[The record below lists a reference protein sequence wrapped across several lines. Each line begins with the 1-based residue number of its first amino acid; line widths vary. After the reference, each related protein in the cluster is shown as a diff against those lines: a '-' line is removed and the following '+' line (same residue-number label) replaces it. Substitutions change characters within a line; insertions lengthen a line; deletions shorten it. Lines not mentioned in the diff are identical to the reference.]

1 MSSPHQNQQQRY
13 LASALES
20 RVPALLMGIPQW
32 ITWTAGNPEPD
43 GKFAKRPK
51 GRDGTGSA
59 WQTAGQWMSFEESL
73 RVARDLNRSGVGLVL
88 PAKTADGKF
97 LVALDFDGVD
107 LTDPASVRI
116 NEIMALH
123 ELLGHPYIEK
133 SPSGKGLRMFV
144 LSSVP
149 LPQVSVANP
158 LGGKDE
164 LFCASPKWVTVTG
177 FSKGGTGVPDAT
189 EEIGRIAH
197 EWQARSG
204 AKAQAE
210 HRTDRGGML
219 SHLTG
224 GWAGWPENKLRD
236 GDGREETMLAF
247 AGHLRAKGLPQD
259 EIERQCLEAN
269 QEHYEAPLNED
280 VVLDRARR
288 YQQETAKEAAQ
299 QSEAVLEQ
307 VDQTDAGNVARM
319 YELSKGAFRF
329 VYEQELW
336 IHWTGNRWQYDST
349 RSALHKLTLQ
359 VAGTY
364 AQKARRIQKEI
375 DDPSTSDVQRK
386 GLKSALESLKKWV
399 IQCRDRRRLESM
411 IALAQRDPRFVISA
425 SELDRDPRLM
435 GVANG
440 VVCLR
445 TGVLSPENKGD
456 FILRRSPVA
465 FNPNASTVAIQKFV
479 AEVTSCTDGIENGK
493 VKARA
498 RPALARYVQKFGGY
512 CLTGLI
518 SEQVMFMP
526 SGRGSN
532 GKNVL
537 IDALRDVAGDYCEV
551 MPPEIL
557 LATKDAKSAEQA
569 SPVTRKL
576 AGARCAVTSE
586 NKEGAR
592 LDVAVVKRHTGDSKM
607 TARDVYEKSVTFD
620 ITHKL
625 VLLTNHPPR
634 VDHMDDAI
642 KGRLHVIPFDMRWN
656 RPGTTEYDPTIPDA
670 DKGLPAKLKA
680 EAEGVLRFFVEGAVL
695 YFKEGLSPPAE
706 VTAFTQGYITAQD
719 TVRRWLV
726 DECIQC
732 EEGEGTTAAQLHAS
746 YRSFCLAEGEREQA
760 DNPATLG
767 RRLGQMGYQGR
778 KTREGK
784 VYPLKPKGQLT
795 PAGMAFMSLATPGS
809 HVM

>member
-1 MSSPHQNQQQRY
+1 
-13 LASALES
+13 
-20 RVPALLMGIPQW
+20 
-32 ITWTAGNPEPD
+32 
-43 GKFAKRPK
+43 
-51 GRDGTGSA
+51 
-59 WQTAGQWMSFEESL
+59 
-73 RVARDLNRSGVGLVL
+73 
-88 PAKTADGKF
+88 
-97 LVALDFDGVD
+97 
-107 LTDPASVRI
+107 
-116 NEIMALH
+116 
-123 ELLGHPYIEK
+123 
-133 SPSGKGLRMFV
+133 MFV
-144 LSSVP
+144 LSSEP
-149 LPQVSVANP
+149 LPQISAANP
-158 LGGKDE
+158 HGGKDE
-164 LFCASPKWVTVTG
+164 LFCASSKWVTVTG
-177 FSKGGTGVPDAT
+177 FSKGGNGVPDAT
-189 EEIGRIAH
+189 QEIGRIAK

-204 AKAQAE
+204 AKATA
-210 HRTDRGGML
+210 DRGTEPAGML

-224 GWAGWPENKLRD
+224 GWAGWPEKKLRD
-236 GDGREETMLAF
+236 GDGREQTMLAF

-269 QEHYEAPLNED
+269 QEHYEAPLNEEE
-280 VVLDRARR
+280 VLDRARR
-288 YQQETAKEAAQ
+288 YQEETAKEAAQ
-299 QSEAVLEQ
+299 QSGAVLEQ

-336 IHWTGNRWQYDST
+336 IHWTGNRWQHDST

-375 DDPSTSDVQRK
+375 DDPSTSDEQRR
-386 GLKSALESLKKWV
+386 GLKSAMDSLKKWV

-425 SELDRDPRLM
+425 SELDRDPCLM

-445 TGVLSPENKGD
+445 TGTLRPDSRGD
-456 FILRRSPVA
+456 FVLRRSPVV
-465 FNPNASTVAIQKFV
+465 FNPKASTVAIQKFV
-479 AEVTSCTDGIENGK
+479 AEVSSCPDGMDNGK

-498 RPALARYVQKFGGY
+498 RPALARYIQKFGGY

-518 SEQVMFMP
+518 NEQVMFMP

-569 SPVTRKL
+569 TPVTRKL

-586 NKEGAR
+586 SKEGAR
-592 LDVAVVKRHTGDSKM
+592 LDVAVVKRHTGDSMM
-607 TARDVYEKSVTFD
+607 TARDVFEKSVTFD

-634 VDHMDDAI
+634 VDHMDDAL
-642 KGRLHVIPFDMRWN
+642 KGRLHVIPFDMCWN

-680 EAEGVLRFFVEGAVL
+680 EAEGVLRYFVEGAGL

-706 VTAFTQGYITAQD
+706 VTAFTQGYIAAQD
-719 TVRRWLV
+719 TVRRWLSE
-726 DECIQC
+726 ECTQC
-732 EEGEGTTAAQLHAS
+732 AEGEGTTAAQLHAS
-746 YRSFCLAEGEREQA
+746 YRSFCVTEGEREQA

-767 RRLGQMGYQGR
+767 RRLLQLGYQGR

-784 VYPLKPKGQLT
+784 VYPLKPKGT
-795 PAGMAFMSLATPGS
+795 MAPAHAALAALDAS
-809 HVM
+809 VNHVM